1 VLPRSFPLLITDRH
15 GDVTMPSIVDR
26 LVQDAQ
32 AMYRSSTCEPN
43 GTKSNYVD
51 DVEEGEL
58 ENVNEHLVV

>member
-1 VLPRSFPLLITDRH
+1 
-15 GDVTMPSIVDR
+15 MPSIVDR